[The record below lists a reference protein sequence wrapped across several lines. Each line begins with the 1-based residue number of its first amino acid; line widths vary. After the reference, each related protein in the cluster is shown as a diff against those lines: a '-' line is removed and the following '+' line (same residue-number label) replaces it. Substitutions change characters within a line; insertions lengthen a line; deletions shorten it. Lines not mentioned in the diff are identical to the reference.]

1 GTLLVSGVGDNP
13 RRTLA
18 ASGLAVLEI
27 EGLIVEAVAAVLEG
41 RSLRHLIKRKRSA
54 CAAACTGTGGGCG

>member
-1 GTLLVSGVGDNP
+1 
-13 RRTLA
+13 
-18 ASGLAVLEI
+18 LAVLEI
-27 EGLIVEAVAAVLEG
+27 EGLIAEAVQAVLEG